1 MKILSF
7 KSAFVVPYSDNKKRE
22 KYLDSI
28 GFSDKKQELQRRF
41 SEKTA
46 KDNRYEL
53 VLTKLRSGVFDAV
66 PRKKNDLL
74 IVPTGEDTFQL
85 YDREKQSMCP
95 VKLETS
101 FSREFDRLDTD
112 SAVDKLVGIYKSL
125 KQASE
130 ADKMYSN
137 VQLRATQ
144 MLTGLMDDLKSQVK
158 NTMIENGLK
167 AWIFDM
173 NGIDYVDNRYEQE

>member
-1 MKILSF
+1 
-7 KSAFVVPYSDNKKRE
+7 
-22 KYLDSI
+22 
-28 GFSDKKQELQRRF
+28 
-41 SEKTA
+41 
-46 KDNRYEL
+46 
-53 VLTKLRSGVFDAV
+53 
-66 PRKKNDLL
+66 
-74 IVPTGEDTFQL
+74 
-85 YDREKQSMCP
+85 MCP